1 MLPRRLDICRLG
13 RRVDDEG
20 PIRHWLHL
28 DRLFEKTTKQNP
40 PKLRAA
46 AIEAKG
52 KLVEIR
58 LEMVR
63 LDGPLMVSVIS
74 NLRALSA
81 GVSALV
87 HKIAASAPD
96 GGVRL
101 LR

>member
-1 MLPRRLDICRLG
+1 MLSRRLDICRLG

-28 DRLFEKTTKQNP
+28 DRLFEKTTKQKP

-63 LDGPLMVSVIS
+63 LDGPLMGSE
-74 NLRALSA
+74 
-81 GVSALV
+81 
-87 HKIAASAPD
+87 
-96 GGVRL
+96 
-101 LR
+101 